1 MRKISTVV
9 AVFALAASTH
19 ALAQPDTAVLRESVV
34 QIAVFDGEEIARL
47 GSGFAI
53 SDDYVLTAAHVVAGE
68 EQVVAVPLTTG
79 AELLARIVYISE
91 RVDLAL
97 LAVNGL
103 DLPPLALAVDGFAP
117 GRSVYS
123 SGVWSEAEDPIV
135 AADAGDEVMPALT
148 GGSVGRHS
156 EIPGA
161 DKAPAVLL
169 MEHNAMFPAA
179 GYGGPVLNECGEVA
193 GINRGAPGLSLRR
206 LRRAEAP
213 QGVAYAVRAPSV
225 AGLLETQ
232 GIGFSKSEES
242 CASALA
248 AAQAQA
254 AEAEAQAEEAAAQA
268 EEAAAQAE
276 EAAAQAQETQEQL
289 EQTQQEKE
297 QAATRMAEAESRV
310 GELEA
315 QYEEAVRAGDEQAE
329 TLRVQLDAA
338 RDEQEAARGAVGTL
352 EVQVAEL
359 EERLKREAEADQTRL
374 IVTLSAAAVL
384 LVLVAAVALIG
395 SRRRSRQVAV
405 AREEAARAQR
415 AAADARAR
423 PLAHDSAYPDC
434 VLTGETGEG
443 HPVSVKIPGALLGG
457 EGAVIGRSPRNAT
470 LLIDDRT
477 LSREHARLFGDGE
490 SLYVE
495 DLGTTNGTR
504 VNGRDLVSGRPV
516 PVRQGDTLE
525 LGAVKVELL
534 LEG

>member
-1 MRKISTVV
+1 MRKISTFV
-9 AVFALAASTH
+9 AVFALAASAH
-19 ALAQPDTAVLRESVV
+19 ALAQPDTAVLRDSVV

-103 DLPPLALAVDGFAP
+103 DLPPLTLAVDGFAP

-135 AADAGDEVMPALT
+135 AADAGDEVVPALT

-254 AEAEAQAEEAAAQA
+254 AEAEAQA

-423 PLAHDSAYPDC
+423 PLAHDSACPDC

-490 SLYVE
+490 SLCVE